1 VSVRVVPSVLAVLA
15 ATSLAAGACGP
26 EPTEPAAAAPVLRVA
41 ILQNGGVADPVEL
54 VSSSA
59 LSVDLAIQRAEA
71 RGELAPDSGLSFV
84 ETAGEDPAAVERTA
98 RALAADP
105 SVVAAVVT
113 PFVNAPGAERAFGEA
128 GIPVFSFSGLGGD
141 GASTTWRRLVPT
153 ASDVAGTLGAL
164 AGEDACVAGW
174 SAGAPSPDG
183 IDIGTDL
190 DEITTRAADERCS
203 GVVWLGDADG
213 ALAVVMALDGAG
225 TDVPVIVGAPARVE
239 RLASEGYPEA
249 VGTVG
254 VVPCRSVAVSAE
266 PDARRFVHAYQAG
279 HGVPPGLCAA
289 EAYGLG
295 SWLVDRGSRAAIAS
309 ALAGGDT
316 VPTPAGPIDLSAGA
330 SVSPAIER
338 VVGVR
343 WIPTAAP

>member
-1 VSVRVVPSVLAVLA
+1 VRVRVVASVLVVFAR
-15 ATSLAAGACGP
+15 ATGACAP
-26 EPTEPAAAAPVLRVA
+26 EPMEPAAAAPVVRVA
-41 ILQNGGVADPVEL
+41 ILQNSGVADPVEL

-59 LSVDLAIQRAEA
+59 LAVDLAIQRAET
-71 RGELAPDSGLSFV
+71 RGELAPDSGLWFV
-84 ETAGEDPAAVERTA
+84 ETAGEDPAAVEGTA
-98 RALAADP
+98 RSLAADP

-113 PFVNAPGAERAFGEA
+113 PFVNAPAAERAFAKA

-141 GASTTWRRLVPT
+141 AASATWRRLVPS
-153 ASDVAGTLGAL
+153 ASDVAAVLEAL
-164 AGEDACVAGW
+164 AGEVACVAGR
-174 SAGAPSPDG
+174 SAVAPPPD
-183 IDIGTDL
+183 GTDL
-190 DEITTRAADERCS
+190 GTDPGAIVARAADERCS
-203 GVVWLGDADG
+203 AIVWLGDADG
-213 ALAVVMALDGAG
+213 ALAVVEALDSAG
-225 TDVPVIVGAPARVE
+225 TDVPVILGATARVD
-239 RLASEGYPEA
+239 RFASEGYPEA

-254 VVPCRSVAVSAE
+254 VVPCRTVAVSAE

-309 ALAGGDT
+309 ALAGGET

-343 WIPTAAP
+343 WFPGAGAGV